1 MTDIET
7 SCPFCGELYE
17 ITERSIPHG
26 IRRVPVI
33 ECANC
38 GAVVTMRRLLRKRT
52 SATEKDIDA
61 LIEMWNGRSR

>member
-17 ITERSIPHG
+17 LTERSSPHG

-33 ECANC
+33 ECANG
-38 GAVVTMRRLLRKRT
+38 GAIIKMRHFLRKRT
-52 SATEKDIDA
+52 PPSKMDIDD
-61 LIEMWNGRSR
+61 LIRMWNGRI